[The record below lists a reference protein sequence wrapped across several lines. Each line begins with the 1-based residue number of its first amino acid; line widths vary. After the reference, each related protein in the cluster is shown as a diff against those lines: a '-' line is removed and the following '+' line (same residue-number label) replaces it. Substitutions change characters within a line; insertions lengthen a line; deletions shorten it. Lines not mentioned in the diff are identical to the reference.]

1 MWWQQRNNGVSDG
14 HRFSPFNLAGG
25 DSRVP
30 AAYAGDPRGKNP
42 AFLRRAAAA
51 TRARWSDAN
60 DVPFAGFNKRHLD
73 RYLIERAKTVSPT
86 TLRHDAVSAKSFFR
100 WRQKNDLPRIRRCAS
115 TRPSSACSTATATA
129 RSFWDSPTAPA
140 GSARCSMGVLGAAGP
155 GEARRRYRH
164 TQRHAAAKRG

>member
-1 MWWQQRNNGVSDG
+1 MSDLS
-14 HRFSPFNLAGG
+14 SPTPVLASATPQVTWGEALREFLLHKEAAFAKKTVRYYKVQLGG
-25 DSRVP
+25 LV
-30 AAYAGDPRGKNP
+30 AWAEH
-42 AFLRRAAAA
+42 
-51 TRARWSDAN
+51 N
-60 DVPFAGFNKRHLD
+60 DVPFAGFGKRHLD

-140 GSARCSMGVLGAAGP
+140 GSARCSMGALGAAGP

>member
-1 MWWQQRNNGVSDG
+1 MVTDFPLLTWQEAIRE
-14 HRFSPFNLAGG
+14 
-25 DSRVP
+25 
-30 AAYAGDPRGKNP
+30 
-42 AFLRRAAAA
+42 FLLHTQA
-51 TRARWSDAN
+51 TRAAKTLRFYGVQVRQLVRWADAD
-60 DVPFAGFNKRHLD
+60 DVPFVGFGKRHLD

-129 RSFWDSPTAPA
+129 RSSWDSSTAPA
-140 GSARCSMGVLGAAGP
+140 GSARCSMGALGAAGP